1 MYQAVL
7 LVAEAEK
14 LEAAGV
20 ELPPLHPPESRQV
33 VRQGY
38 DVAPSVPT
46 VYPYPARYSSGVIS
60 LPRPDVPSSHVFKVF
75 SCWWYLS
82 AHKAHGNSQ
91 ALRPSGCCS
100 HKCFRRS
107 SNLSPRKC
115 MEHPGFSLGG
125 TLR

>member
-20 ELPPLHPPESRQV
+20 ELPPLHPPESRWA

-46 VYPYPARYSSGVIS
+46 VIP
-60 LPRPDVPSSHVFKVF
+60 
-75 SCWWYLS
+75 
-82 AHKAHGNSQ
+82 
-91 ALRPSGCCS
+91 
-100 HKCFRRS
+100 
-107 SNLSPRKC
+107 
-115 MEHPGFSLGG
+115 
-125 TLR
+125 TLQDIFTG